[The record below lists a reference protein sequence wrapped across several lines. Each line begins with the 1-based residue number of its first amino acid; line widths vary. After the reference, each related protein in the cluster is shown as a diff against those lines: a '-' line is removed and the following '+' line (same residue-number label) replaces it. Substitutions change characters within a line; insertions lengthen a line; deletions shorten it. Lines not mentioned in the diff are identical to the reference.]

1 MEKTFKESC
10 GLWELSTDKAHILH
24 RKGSYYYT
32 EIRRATVTDPDD
44 WEEVAAGDIP
54 AYTRN
59 EYETKVDDL
68 IRRRYSASEE
78 FAIQR
83 KMLNALMPQTAA
95 LDGDAGTAAF
105 DADKAIA
112 EYAEYNA
119 YAEQCKAEA
128 PAAIAEYKAWLAAE
142 MASREEEEAEESG
155 TESVTE
161 TE

>member
-1 MEKTFKESC
+1 MEKVYNENTGRWSLATDESHV
-10 GLWELSTDKAHILH
+10 LR
-24 RKGSYYYT
+24 RKGSDDGSD
-32 EIRRATVTDPDD
+32 IRRVSTKHPDD
-44 WEEVAAGDIP
+44 WEEVPVGDIP

-59 EYETKVDDL
+59 EYETKVDEL

-95 LDGDAGTAAF
+95 LDGDAEAATF

-142 MASREEEEAEESG
+142 MASREEETQEGE